1 MINSP
6 FNRQKRALLIGHCSI
21 LKIKYRNKIFFQM
34 EKLDKKVILALGT
47 IATSGALFYF
57 YTKSRRLTTLD
68 LKNPDKTVSLP
79 LIKVIKISEDT
90 RIFRYLFSSQILKE

>member
-1 MINSP
+1 
-6 FNRQKRALLIGHCSI
+6 
-21 LKIKYRNKIFFQM
+21 M

-57 YTKSRRLTTLD
+57 YTKSRKLTTLD
-68 LKNPDKTVSLP
+68 LRNPDKTVSLP

-90 RIFRYLFSSQILKE
+90 RIFRYMYSDYGFPTVRAKVTQKNNRSGLTWSIL

>member
-1 MINSP
+1 
-6 FNRQKRALLIGHCSI
+6 
-21 LKIKYRNKIFFQM
+21 M

-57 YTKSRRLTTLD
+57 YTKSRKLTTLD
-68 LKNPDKTVSLP
+68 LRNPDKTVSLP

-90 RIFRYLFSSQILKE
+90 RIFRYMYSDYGFTTVRARVTRKDNL